1 MSTTANV
8 PRISEAASSMPR
20 SGIREIMDL
29 AWSTGDDVI
38 GLHVGEPSFPMST
51 AAHTGA
57 IEALQAGHTR
67 YAPNAGIPELRSAIA
82 RRLAEDH
89 AIDAQPEDVI
99 VTSGGMQA
107 ISLAMAAVVR
117 PGDEILIPDPGWPNF
132 AMAAHL
138 MHTSTRHYQL
148 TAENGFLPDLAE
160 LERIVSPR
168 TRMLILNSP
177 SNPLGT
183 VFDRDTLVGLLD
195 FAQAHGLWVLSDEC
209 YDAITFDQ
217 PHISPASLGH
227 AAKILSCFSFSKTYS
242 MTGMRV
248 GYLLTPPG
256 EGPAM
261 AKLQEPLLSC
271 VNAPAQYAALAALNS
286 GPDFIEQARQTYRQR
301 RNQAAELLDSCNIPY
316 LLPQGAFY
324 MWIDVREM
332 TDSAVHFARQAVVDK
347 NVAVAPGTAFGVT
360 GEGYIRVSLAAPTDQ
375 VLEGLTRLFNNP
387 QEQP

>member
-1 MSTTANV
+1 MSTTANM

-29 AWSTGDDVI
+29 AWSTGEDVI
-38 GLHVGEPSFPMST
+38 GLHVGEPSFHMAS
-51 AAHTGA
+51 AARAGA
-57 IEALQAGHTR
+57 IDALQAGHTR
-67 YAPNAGIPELRSAIA
+67 YVPNAGLPELRSAIA
-82 RRLAEDH
+82 QRLVEDH
-89 AIDAQPEDVI
+89 GTDADSDDVI
-99 VTSGGMQA
+99 ITSGGMQA

-132 AMAAHL
+132 AMAAQL
-138 MHTSTRHYQL
+138 MHTTTQHYHL
-148 TAENGFLPDLAE
+148 TAGNGFLPDLAE

-183 VFDRDTLVGLLD
+183 VYDRDTLVRLLD
-195 FAQAHGLWVLSDEC
+195 FAHDHGLWVLSDEC
-209 YDAITFDQ
+209 YDAMTFDQ
-217 PHISPASLGH
+217 PHVSPASLGH

-256 EGPAM
+256 LGPAM

-271 VNAPAQYAALAALNS
+271 VNAPAQHAALAALHS
-286 GPDFIEQARQTYRQR
+286 GPEFTEKARQTYRER
-301 RNQAAELLDSCNIPY
+301 RNHAAELLDSYNVPY

-324 MWIDVREM
+324 MWIDIREM
-332 TDSAVHFARQAVVDK
+332 TDSTEHFARQAVVNK
-347 NVAVAPGTAFGVT
+347 NVAVAPGTAFGAG
-360 GEGYIRVSLAAPTDQ
+360 GEGYIRISLAAETDE
-375 VLEGLTRLFNNP
+375 LIEGLQRLFGTT
-387 QEQP
+387 QEQE